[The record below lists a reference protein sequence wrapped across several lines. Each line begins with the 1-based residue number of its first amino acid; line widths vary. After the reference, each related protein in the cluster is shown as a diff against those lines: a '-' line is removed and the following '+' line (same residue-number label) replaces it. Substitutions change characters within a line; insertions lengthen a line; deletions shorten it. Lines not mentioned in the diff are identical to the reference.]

1 MLQAW
6 VVSRRESLYFAAA
19 ASPCSLAALRRHVR
33 KMQRHGALH
42 LRLSLGGSDV
52 GIGVAGVSAFLRR
65 LASEGVL
72 ATLADASE
80 SSGTLRP
87 PGFGSPADRLAAAR
101 SDDDGDR
108 PSASPTTSVRSDA
121 SPP

>member
-33 KMQRHGALH
+33 KMQRQRHGALH

-52 GIGVAGVSAFLRR
+52 GIGVAGVSAFLQR
-65 LASEGVL
+65 LAFEGVRT
-72 ATLADASE
+72 TLADARE

-87 PGFGSPADRLAAAR
+87 PMTGSHAARLAAAR
-101 SDDDGDR
+101 
-108 PSASPTTSVRSDA
+108 AV
-121 SPP
+121 